1 MTRIATWT
9 ASHAGSAALRGDSA
23 AILAPLCGL
32 LYYLAASLELAL
44 RGPDGVPVLSP
55 QHGVLVALLMV
66 TPYERWWALAAAVVP
81 AHLLAGWN
89 SGPPVWLLTWQAL
102 FNLGLAS
109 SISTALRLLLG
120 QRHPF
125 DGLRDFSQYALTGA
139 IAGPALLSVFAPDVT
154 LAWLSGNRD
163 LALACWQTGAV
174 ASALAI
180 LTWTSWIYLALLPR
194 PGGLQ
199 RRTPQQ
205 YLEALMIAA
214 ALVACFQLA
223 FVSDTEHHAALYLFF
238 IPLLWQSVRFGV
250 DAAAMAVTLIAT
262 LASAAERIPHS
273 VRIRDA
279 PQVAVIDLQIFL
291 IVMTLI
297 AVVIAIV
304 VDERRRV
311 AQAASE
317 SDARYRAIVDSQT
330 DFVCRSLPDTTLTFA
345 NAAICRYF
353 GMPREKVL
361 GVQWLQFVP
370 SDTRDELRQAL
381 GRATPANPTF
391 MLKHPVTLP
400 DGRTGWHEWTNTAIF
415 DSEQRLIEFQGTG
428 RDITALA
435 RAELALRQNDERL
448 SFIARAACD
457 MIYEWDIARGEMWS
471 SSGGERSECA
481 PSVRQVS
488 VESWGNYIHPVDRDR
503 VARDVSQAL
512 RGSATTWESEY
523 LYIGRGGPPR
533 WVRHRAYIVRDR
545 NGIAVRM
552 IGAITDRSDRKN
564 LEEAHR
570 TLERFARLAMVGQ
583 ITASIAH
590 EINQPLG
597 AIRYNAEAGL
607 LFLNRDS
614 YDKDEFQEIFDD
626 IRRDNRRASDLVT
639 RLRELL
645 HDHEL
650 RLDPIDIN
658 DVIRDVVKLIR
669 VESRQRHVQ
678 LETQCSDLP
687 TMLGDYGRLQ
697 QVLLNLILNGMD
709 AMATQPEACRRIA
722 IRSIRVGATRIQVEV
737 ADRGCGIDPVTLP
750 KIFDSFFTNKAQGMG
765 LGLAIARSIVEAHGG
780 RIWAEN
786 NPDGVGATLIFQIDS
801 LGSKVI
807 LSARDNTDRHG
818 ARLN

>member
-1 MTRIATWT
+1 
-9 ASHAGSAALRGDSA
+9 LRGDSA

-32 LYYLAASLELAL
+32 LYYLAASLDLAL
-44 RGPDGVPVLSP
+44 RGPDAVPVLSP
-55 QHGVLVALLMV
+55 QHGVLVALVML
-66 TPYERWWALAAAVVP
+66 TPYERWWALAAAVLP
-81 AHLLAGWN
+81 AHLLAYWN
-89 SGPPVWLLTWQAL
+89 TGLPVWQLTWQAL
-102 FNLGLAS
+102 FSLGLAG
-109 SISTALRLLLG
+109 SIGTASRVLLG
-120 QRHPF
+120 QRNPF
-125 DGLRDFSQYALTGA
+125 DSLQDFSRYVLIAMVACPAVLT
-139 IAGPALLSVFAPDVT
+139 IFAPHVM
-154 LAWLSGNRD
+154 LAWIAGNRD
-163 LALACWQTGAV
+163 LAIAHWQTGSL

-180 LTWTSWIYLALLPR
+180 VTWSSWIYLALLAQ
-194 PGGLQ
+194 PGWLQ
-199 RRTPQQ
+199 QRTPRR
-205 YLEALMIAA
+205 YAEALTIAA
-214 ALVACFQLA
+214 ALLVCFQLT
-223 FVSDTEHHAALYLFF
+223 FISDTEHHAALYLFF

-250 DAAAMAVTLIAT
+250 DGATMAVTLIAT
-262 LASAAERIPHS
+262 LASAADRIPHS
-273 VRIRDA
+273 VRIRDT
-279 PQVAVIDLQIFL
+279 PQAAIVDLQIFL
-291 IVMTLI
+291 FVMTLI
-297 AVVIAIV
+297 TVAIAIV
-304 VDERRRV
+304 VEERRRV
-311 AQAASE
+311 AHAASE

-370 SDTRDELRQAL
+370 NDTRDELRRAL

-391 MLKHPVTLP
+391 MLKHPVSLP

-415 DSEQRLIEFQGTG
+415 DSEQHLIEFQGTG

-457 MIYEWDIARGEMWS
+457 LIYEWDIARGELWS
-471 SSGGERSECA
+471 SSGVERNERA
-481 PSVRQVS
+481 PSIRQLS
-488 VESWGNYIHPVDRDR
+488 VETWGNCIHPVDRDR
-503 VARDVSQAL
+503 VARDVRIAL

-523 LYIGRGGPPR
+523 LYIGGGGPPR
-533 WVRHRAYIVRDR
+533 WVHHRAYIVRDG
-545 NGIAVRM
+545 NGVAVRM
-552 IGAITDRSDRKN
+552 IGAITDRSDRKD
-564 LEEAHR
+564 LEEANR
-570 TLERFARLAMVGQ
+570 TLARFARLAMVGQ

-614 YDKDEFQEIFDD
+614 YDKGEFQEIFDD

-645 HDHEL
+645 HDREL
-650 RLDPIDIN
+650 RLDPIDVN
-658 DVIRDVVKLIR
+658 DVIRDVVKLMR

-678 LETQCSDLP
+678 LETQCGDLP
-687 TMLGDYGRLQ
+687 TVLGDYGRLQ

-709 AMATQPEACRRIA
+709 AMATQPEARRRIA
-722 IRSIRVGATRIQVEV
+722 IRTARIGATRIQVEV
-737 ADRGCGIDPVTLP
+737 ADRGSGIDPITLP

-786 NPDGVGATLIFQIDS
+786 NADGVGATLIFQIDS
-801 LGSKVI
+801 LGSKVM
-807 LSARDNTDRHG
+807 LSGRDDTERYS

>member
-9 ASHAGSAALRGDSA
+9 ASHASAAALRGDSA

-32 LYYLAASLELAL
+32 LYYLAASLDLAL
-44 RGPDGVPVLSP
+44 RGPDAVPVLSP
-55 QHGVLVALLMV
+55 QHGVLIALLMV
-66 TPYERWWALAAAVVP
+66 TPYERWWALAAAVLP
-81 AHLLAGWN
+81 AHLIAYWSTGLPVGQLA
-89 SGPPVWLLTWQAL
+89 WQAL
-102 FNLGLAS
+102 FSLGLS
-109 SISTALRLLLG
+109 TSIGTALRLLLG
-120 QRHPF
+120 QRSPF
-125 DGLRDFSQYALTGA
+125 DNLQDFSLYVVTGV
-139 IAGPALLSVFAPDVT
+139 IAGPALLTIFSPSVA
-154 LAWLSGNRD
+154 LAWIAGNREQ
-163 LALACWQTGAV
+163 ALAHWQTGTV

-180 LTWTSWIYLALLPR
+180 LTWSSWIYLALLPQ
-194 PGGLQ
+194 PGWLQ
-199 RRTPQQ
+199 KRTPKQ
-205 YLEALMIAA
+205 YVEALTIAA
-214 ALVACFQLA
+214 ALLACFQLT
-223 FVSDTEHHAALYLFF
+223 FISDAEHHAALYLFF

-262 LASAAERIPHS
+262 LASSAEHIPHS
-273 VRIRDA
+273 VRLRDA
-279 PQVAVIDLQIFL
+279 PQAATIDLQIFL

-304 VDERRRV
+304 VEERRRV
-311 AQAASE
+311 AQAAAE

-370 SDTRDELRQAL
+370 SDTRGELRQAL
-381 GRATPANPTF
+381 GRATPENPTF

-415 DSEQRLIEFQGTG
+415 DSEQRLVEFQGTG
-428 RDITALA
+428 RDITELA

-457 MIYEWDIARGEMWS
+457 LIYEWDIVRGELWS
-471 SSGGERSECA
+471 SSGGERNECA
-481 PSVRQVS
+481 PSVRHLS
-488 VESWGNYIHPVDRDR
+488 VETWGNCVHPVDRDR
-503 VARDVSQAL
+503 VARDCRVAL
-512 RGSATTWESEY
+512 RGSATTWEAEY

-545 NGIAVRM
+545 NGKAVRM

-564 LEEAHR
+564 LEEANR

-607 LFLNRDS
+607 LFLNRDN

-650 RLDPIDIN
+650 RLDPIDVN
-658 DVIRDVVKLIR
+658 DVIRDVVKLMR

-678 LETQCSDLP
+678 LETQCSELP
-687 TMLGDYGRLQ
+687 TVLGDYGRLQ

-709 AMATQPEACRRIA
+709 AMAGQPEACRRIA
-722 IRSIRVGATRIQVEV
+722 IRTARVGATRIQVEV
-737 ADRGCGIDPVTLP
+737 ADRGCGIDPATLP
-750 KIFDSFFTNKAQGMG
+750 KMFDSFFTSKAQGMG

-786 NPDGVGATLIFQIDS
+786 NADGAGATLIFQIDS
-801 LGSKVI
+801 LGSKVM
-807 LSARDNTDRHG
+807 LSGRDDTDRYS